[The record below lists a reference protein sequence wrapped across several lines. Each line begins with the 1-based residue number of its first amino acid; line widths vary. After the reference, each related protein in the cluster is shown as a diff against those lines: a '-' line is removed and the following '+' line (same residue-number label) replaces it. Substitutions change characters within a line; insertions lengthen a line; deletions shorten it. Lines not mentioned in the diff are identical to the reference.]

1 YPEEENDCCLFF
13 SIDDF
18 NFNQKIHF
26 EVKAESKT
34 AVSQIVKMEKIS
46 DELISPTDEYS
57 AWMLEHR
64 TVAITKIG
72 GPDFEFLH
80 VCIHARKQMSTLRIA
95 LRLPISITT
104 MLMLLSPLFGHLI
117 TQIYVKLFTFSL
129 QTISFIFLCS
139 IAPEN
144 DTFFETVVI
153 LTVIST
159 MINMIAIALSRVRRT
174 VPPRHDVYLA
184 SKVINRLVCCIEPDP
199 TASYFRHFD
208 DSSQTNF
215 ENAQP
220 DYTIEWRHIYIAVNN
235 LFSAFAFIVF
245 MIVAIFEIL

>member
-1 YPEEENDCCLFF
+1 MALYSFRYPAFCNINYYRYPEEENDCCLFF

-64 TVAITKIG
+64 TVAITKVG

-144 DTFFETVVI
+144 GFGRTKPKICKFLI
-153 LTVIST
+153 RMST
-159 MINMIAIALSRVRRT
+159 
-174 VPPRHDVYLA
+174 
-184 SKVINRLVCCIEPDP
+184 
-199 TASYFRHFD
+199 
-208 DSSQTNF
+208 
-215 ENAQP
+215 
-220 DYTIEWRHIYIAVNN
+220 
-235 LFSAFAFIVF
+235 
-245 MIVAIFEIL
+245 